1 MECNKVILD
10 LKRYEQLR
18 DIERAVKSG
27 KRVIINGCCEYF
39 FTKDE
44 IAEVFKQNQEFL
56 ERKVHNLEKQISD
69 TNKSLEEIRQ
79 MSCSEFRK
87 WKTENKGGK

>member
-27 KRVIINGCCEYF
+27 KRVIINGCCEYYF
-39 FTKDE
+39 EKDE
-44 IAEVFKQNQEFL
+44 LAEVFKQNQESL

-69 TNKSLEEIRQ
+69 INKSLEEIRK
-79 MSCSEFRK
+79 MNYWEFQE